1 MPSTPTPDQN
11 WSARLWWT
19 LVGVMLLGRG
29 FQLINDAPNFSWAA
43 WAALGCGFWGLATV
57 IVSWVPQAATLRAR
71 SRANVFAWITA
82 IVTLLGFAAWAGIFV
97 HTAPAYGTDELAFDQ
112 YAATLV
118 QHGLNP
124 YTHSMAN
131 AFPMFSVS
139 PAGYTFTLTGAKVT
153 QLSYPSLSFLLY
165 IPFLLLGWSRQLGV
179 GMDVLGWS
187 ISTLLIFKFLPR
199 PLRPATLLLSSAITY
214 TQLSVIGLTDMLFM
228 PMLVIAAY
236 RWDRFGRDWRSYIGP
251 VAFGLAMAVKQTPW
265 PILPFILLALAID
278 ERTRTNLAEG
288 ARRAGR
294 YLIAVVIAFL
304 VPNMPYIVAAPSA
317 WVRGTFTPIFKSLVP
332 AGQGAIGFSLF
343 LHAGGGSLQAYTLLF
358 ALVFVL
364 LLVSYV
370 GMYPLL
376 RAATFALPAIAYF
389 FAVRSYA
396 AYLVAL
402 IPPGMV
408 AAVTADAFP
417 ARPTRS
423 VFKSRGWKI
432 VISGVAAAC
441 VLAALYAG
449 TAGSPLS
456 VQVSQVDVNGADNVG
471 QEVTLRV
478 TNNTGSTQ
486 RPYFTIQTS
495 SGVSSFWHISGSK
508 LIRPGVTR
516 YFVISS
522 PDQASQ
528 FSVNNGLTVLAFL
541 THPASVSVSN
551 HYQPALW
558 HVGFEPESEDALIP
572 LCKPVRIRVQL
583 LNEWDIPIDKT
594 DVPIWI
600 SQAVFGSDSRLSSID
615 GEPIG
620 NGAQIF
626 TNSNGVASFT
636 LVGEQSD
643 FYSLSLNASV
653 DEPVGTDGYDS
664 DPSQPLLLRF
674 GSPKI
679 PGQQCVTN

>member
-1 MPSTPTPDQN
+1 MPSTPTTDHN

-19 LVGVMLLGRG
+19 LVGVMLLGRA
-29 FQLINDAPNFSWAA
+29 FQIVNYAPNFGWAA
-43 WAALGCGFWGLATV
+43 WAAIGSGFWGLATV
-57 IVSWVPQAATLRAR
+57 IVSWIPQAATLRAR

-82 IVTLLGFAAWAGIFV
+82 IMTLLAFAAWAAIQV
-97 HTAPAYGTDELAFDQ
+97 HIAPAYGTDELAFDQ

-124 YTHSMAN
+124 YTHSMGP
-131 AFPMFSVS
+131 AFPMFGVS
-139 PAGYTFTLTGAKVT
+139 PGGYTFTLTGAKVT
-153 QLSYPSLSFLLY
+153 ALSYPSLSFLLY
-165 IPFLLLGWSRQLGV
+165 VPFLLLGWSNQLGV

-187 ISTLLIFKFLPR
+187 IATLLIFKFLPR
-199 PLRPATLLLSSAITY
+199 PLRPAVLLLSSALTY
-214 TQLSVIGLTDMLFM
+214 TQLSIIGLTDMLFM

-236 RWDRFGRDWRSYIGP
+236 HWDRFGRDWRSYIGP

-265 PILPFILLALAID
+265 PILPFLLLALAID
-278 ERTRTNLAEG
+278 ESTRTNLTEG

-294 YLIAVVIAFL
+294 YLIAVVIAF
-304 VPNMPYIVAAPSA
+304 VIPNIPYIVAAPSA

-358 ALVFVL
+358 VLVFVL

-376 RAATFALPAIAYF
+376 RAATFALPAVAYF

-402 IPPGMV
+402 VPPGMV

-417 ARPTRS
+417 MRPTGSMFR
-423 VFKSRGWKI
+423 SRGWKLA
-432 VISGVAAAC
+432 ISGVAAAC
-441 VLAALYAG
+441 VLAALHAG

-456 VQVSQVDVNGADNVG
+456 VQISQVDANGAANVG
-471 QEVTLRV
+471 GEMTLRV
-478 TNNTGSTQ
+478 TNHTSSTQ
-486 RPYFTIQTS
+486 RPYFTLETQV
-495 SGVSSFWHISGSK
+495 GVSSFWHISGSK
-508 LIRPGVTR
+508 LIKPGVTR

-528 FSVNNGLTVLAFL
+528 FSVNNGITVLAFL

-558 HVGFEPESEDALIP
+558 HLGFRPESDDALIP
-572 LCKPVRIRVQL
+572 LCKPLRLRVQL
-583 LNEWDIPIDKT
+583 LNDWDTPIDKT

-600 SQAVFGSDSRLSSID
+600 SQSVFGSDSRLASID

-620 NGAQIF
+620 DGAEIF
-626 TNSNGVASFT
+626 TNSNGVASFS
-636 LVGEQSD
+636 LVGERND
-643 FYSLSLNASV
+643 FYSLTLNASV
-653 DEPVGTDGYDS
+653 DEVNGVDGYDS
-664 DPSQPLLLRF
+664 DSSQPLLLRF
-674 GSPKI
+674 GSPKS
-679 PGQQCVTN
+679 PGQQCVTS

>member
-1 MPSTPTPDQN
+1 MPSTPTTDQN

-19 LVGVMLLGRG
+19 LVGVMLLGRA
-29 FQLINDAPNFSWAA
+29 FQIINDAPNFGWAA
-43 WAALGCGFWGLATV
+43 WAAIGCGFWGLATV
-57 IVSWVPQAATLRAR
+57 IISWVPQAATLRAR
-71 SRANVFAWITA
+71 SRANAFAWITA
-82 IVTLLGFAAWAGIFV
+82 IMTLLGFAAWAAIQV
-97 HTAPAYGTDELAFDQ
+97 HIAPAYGTDELAFDQ

-124 YTHSMAN
+124 YTHSMAK

-139 PAGYTFTLTGAKVT
+139 PGGYTFTLTGAKVT

-165 IPFLLLGWSRQLGV
+165 VPFLLLGWSRQLGV
-179 GMDVLGWS
+179 GMDVIGWS
-187 ISTLLIFKFLPR
+187 IATLLIFKFLPR
-199 PLRPATLLLSSAITY
+199 PLRPAALLLSSAVTY

-265 PILPFILLALAID
+265 PILPFILLALALD
-278 ERTRTNLAEG
+278 ERTRTNLTEG

-304 VPNMPYIVAAPSA
+304 VPNIPYIVAAPSA
-317 WVRGTFTPIFKSLVP
+317 WAQGTFTPIFKSLVP

-343 LHAGGGSLQAYTLLF
+343 LHAGGGSLQAYTVLF
-358 ALVFVL
+358 VLVFVL

-402 IPPGMV
+402 IPPGLG
-408 AAVTADAFP
+408 AAVTADSFP
-417 ARPTRS
+417 VLPSGS
-423 VFKSRGWKI
+423 VFKSRGWKLA
-432 VISGVAAAC
+432 ISGVAAVC
-441 VLAALYAG
+441 VLAALHAG

-456 VQVSQVDVNGADNVG
+456 IQISQVDVNGATNIG
-471 QEVTLRV
+471 EEITLRV
-478 TNNTGSTQ
+478 TNNTSSTQ
-486 RPYFTIQTS
+486 RPYFTIETS
-495 SGVSSFWHISGSK
+495 SGVSSFWHISGSR
-508 LIRPGVTR
+508 LIKPGVTR

-541 THPASVSVSN
+541 TDPASVSVSN

-558 HVGFEPESEDALIP
+558 HVAFRPQSEDALIP
-572 LCKPVRIRVQL
+572 LCKPLRIRVQL
-583 LNEWDIPIDKT
+583 LDDWDMPIEKT
-594 DVPIWI
+594 DVPIWV
-600 SQAVFGSDSRLSSID
+600 SQSVFGSVSRLASID

-620 NGAQIF
+620 DRAQIF
-626 TNSNGVASFT
+626 TNSNGIASFL

-653 DEPVGTDGYDS
+653 DAPAGTDGYDS
-664 DPSQPLLLRF
+664 DSSQPLLLRF